1 MVSLDL
7 RRLRLLLEVQERGT
21 FAAAAGALGYTPS
34 AISQQ
39 LAILERDVGTPL
51 FAKAGRGVR
60 MTDGG
65 RLLAEHAQ
73 TILAAAESA
82 EAALAALAGDVRG
95 TVRASGLQSAT
106 RRLLIPAVARLAA
119 DHPRVRVE
127 VSETELEQALPLLRL
142 GDVDLAISDEYD
154 GHPRPRPNGL
164 VFDLLHEEP
173 LVLVLPARHPQARH
187 PEVVDLGALRDAVW
201 AASDVGTG
209 HHAVVISACRS
220 LGGFEPDL
228 RYTSNDANVQ
238 LELVRVT
245 GAVALLP
252 ALTLP
257 APDGAFVFRDV
268 AKSTIRRRLVAVTRE
283 GPRPPALAAFA
294 AAVTD
299 EAHRLDS

>member
-1 MVSLDL
+1 MVALDL

-21 FAAAAGALGYTPS
+21 FAAAADALGYTPS

-39 LAILERDVGTPL
+39 LAILERDAGAPL

-60 MTDGG
+60 MTDAG

-82 EAALAALAGDVRG
+82 EAALAALAGEVRG
-95 TVRASGLQSAT
+95 TVRATGMQSAM
-106 RRLLIPAVARLAA
+106 RRMLIPAVQRLAA
-119 DHPRVRVE
+119 EHPLVRVE
-127 VSETELEQALPLLRL
+127 VAETELEQALPLLRL

-154 GHPRPRPNGL
+154 GHPRPRPSGL
-164 VFDLLHEEP
+164 MFESLHEEP
-173 LVLVLPARHPQARH
+173 LVLVLRRDHPLARGTRA
-187 PEVVDLGALRDAVW
+187 VDLASLRDAVW
-201 AASDVGTG
+201 VASDAGTG
-209 HHAVVISACRS
+209 HHAVVVSTCRS

-228 RYTSNDANVQ
+228 RHTTNDANVQ
-238 LELVRVT
+238 LDLVQAT

-257 APDGAFVFRDV
+257 PAGKGVTYRDV
-268 AKSTIRRRLVAVTRE
+268 ARSGISRRLVAVTRE
-283 GPRPPALAAFA
+283 GPRSPALAAFA

-299 EAHRLDS
+299 EARRLAR